1 MYVMKLFSNFP
12 KQNFL
17 NISTSLSCGSKS
29 SRHSFG
35 AKIQSISS
43 SSSIGWRSPLG
54 VFSSVTDWATVDGQS
69 GTFPESVEFVCFSAA
84 SSSLA
89 SWSFFF
95 FASRFFRRFS
105 LFSLS
110 LSFFLLRSSSSSNNF
125 CCALKAGSNRSSI
138 PDFRLDW
145 SVQSV
150 PSFGTVKFS
159 LKTIYLKIKYFGPG

>member
-1 MYVMKLFSNFP
+1 MKLFSNFP

-43 SSSIGWRSPLG
+43 SSSIGWRSLPPSG
-54 VFSSVTDWATVDGQS
+54 VFSSVTDWDTVDGQS

-84 SSSLA
+84 SSSFA

-95 FASRFFRRFS
+95 LASRFFRRFS

-110 LSFFLLRSSSSSNNF
+110 LSFFLLLSSSSSNNF

-138 PDFRLDW
+138 PDFRLDC

-159 LKTIYLKIKYFGPG
+159 LKKNLCYVT